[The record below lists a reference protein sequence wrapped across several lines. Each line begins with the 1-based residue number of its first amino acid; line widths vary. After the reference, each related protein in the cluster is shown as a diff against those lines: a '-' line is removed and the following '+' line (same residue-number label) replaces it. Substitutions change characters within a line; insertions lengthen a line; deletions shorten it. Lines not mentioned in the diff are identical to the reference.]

1 MAHSETEPIPQTE
14 KVAAAHLSLL
24 SNTLLT
30 VIKLTIGVL
39 TNSVGV
45 LSDGAHS
52 ASDVMASAIALY
64 TVREADRPPDEDHP
78 YGHGKMESVSALMQ
92 ALLLFSAGSY
102 ILYEAIQRLR
112 RHEAPQRVDWGIGI
126 MLVSAVVNAFIVRIV
141 SRAAERT
148 ESPALQAAAQDHR
161 ADVFTAVA
169 VLCGLVLVHLT
180 GNGIFDPIL
189 AIGVAIVIFRGA
201 WNVVRDAMRNLVD
214 RRLPEVDLQTV
225 QRVFDSDPN
234 VLGYHKVRT
243 RMAGSTR
250 HVDAHVMMDDDLTLL
265 RSHQL
270 TEALESK
277 VRAALPHSVVTLH
290 TEPFHAECEH
300 QQTEHGGPPPDERTK
315 VTL

>member
-1 MAHSETEPIPQTE
+1 MINAEPETILQTE
-14 KVAAAHLSLL
+14 KVAAARLSLL

-30 VIKLTIGVL
+30 VIKLTIGLL

-78 YGHGKMESVSALMQ
+78 YGHGKMESVSALVQ
-92 ALLLFSAGSY
+92 AALLFTAGAY
-102 ILYEAIQRLR
+102 IVYEAVQHLLR
-112 RHEAPQRVDWGIGI
+112 REGPHRVDWGIGI
-126 MLVSAVVNAFIVRIV
+126 MVASAIMNAGIVRVV

-148 ESPALQAAAQDHR
+148 ESPSLRAAAQDHR
-161 ADVFTAVA
+161 ADVFTAIG
-169 VLCGLVLVHLT
+169 VLIGLLLVHLT
-180 GNGIFDPIL
+180 GNPVFDPL
-189 AIGVAIVIFRGA
+189 MALGVSIVIFRGA
-201 WNVVRDAMRNLVD
+201 WHVVRDAMRNLVD
-214 RRLPEVDLQTV
+214 RSLPDADVQSV

-270 TEALESK
+270 TEALENK
-277 VRAALPHSVVTLH
+277 VREALPHSVVTLH
-290 TEPFHAECEH
+290 TEPFHAECAH
-300 QQTEHGGPPPDERTK
+300 QQEEHGGPPPDEKTK
-315 VTL
+315 R

>member
-1 MAHSETEPIPQTE
+1 MVNLEPEPIARTE
-14 KVAAAHLSLL
+14 KVAAARLSLL
-24 SNTLLT
+24 SNALLT
-30 VIKLTIGVL
+30 VVKLTIGLL

-78 YGHGKMESVSALMQ
+78 YGHGKMESVSALVQ
-92 ALLLFSAGSY
+92 ALLLFAVGSY
-102 ILYEAIQRLR
+102 IVTEAI
-112 RHEAPQRVDWGIGI
+112 RHLLNHEGPKRVDWGMGI
-126 MLVSAVVNAFIVRIV
+126 MLVSAVVNAFIVRFV
-141 SRAAERT
+141 SRAADRT
-148 ESPALQAAAQDHR
+148 ESPSLHAAAQDHR
-161 ADVFTAVA
+161 ADIFTAIG
-169 VLCGLVLVHLT
+169 VLAGLILVRLT
-180 GNGIFDPIL
+180 GNSIFDPIL
-189 AIGVAIVIFRGA
+189 ALAVAVVIFRGA
-201 WNVVRDAMRNLVD
+201 WHVVRDAMRNLVD
-214 RRLPEVDLQTV
+214 RRLPEQDVQTV
-225 QRVFDSDPN
+225 HRVFDSDPH

-277 VRAALPHSVVTLH
+277 VREALPHSVVTLH

-300 QQTEHGGPPPDERTK
+300 QQTEHGGPPPDEKTK
-315 VTL
+315 Q

>member
-1 MAHSETEPIPQTE
+1 MVNPEIESASRTE
-14 KVAAAHLSLL
+14 KAAAARLSLL
-24 SNTLLT
+24 SNALLT

-78 YGHGKMESVSALMQ
+78 YGHGKMESVSALLQ

-102 ILYEAIQRLR
+102 IIYEAIQHLLH
-112 RHEAPQRVDWGIGI
+112 HEGPQRVDWGIGI
-126 MLVSAVVNAFIVRIV
+126 MLVSAAVNTFIVRIV

-148 ESPALQAAAQDHR
+148 ESPSLHAAAQDHR
-161 ADVFTAVA
+161 ADIYPAVG
-169 VLCGLVLVHLT
+169 VLLGLVLVKLT
-180 GNGIFDPIL
+180 GNSIFDPIL
-189 AIGVAIVIFRGA
+189 ALGVALVIFRGA
-201 WNVVRDAMRNLVD
+201 WHVVRDAMRNLVD
-214 RRLPEVDLQTV
+214 RRLPEEDVQTV

-265 RSHQL
+265 HSHQL
-270 TEALESK
+270 TEALEK
-277 VRAALPHSVVTLH
+277 RVREALPHSVVTLH

-300 QQTEHGGPPPDERTK
+300 QQQEHGGPPPDEKTK
-315 VTL
+315 L

>member
-1 MAHSETEPIPQTE
+1 MLNPEIESFARTE
-14 KVAAAHLSLL
+14 KVSAARLSLL

-30 VIKLTIGVL
+30 IIKLTIGVL

-78 YGHGKMESVSALMQ
+78 YGHGKMESVSALLQ

-102 ILYEAIQRLR
+102 IVYEAIQHLLH
-112 RHEAPQRVDWGIGI
+112 HEGPQRVDWGIGI
-126 MLVSAVVNAFIVRIV
+126 MLVSAIVNVCIVRVV
-141 SRAAERT
+141 SRTAERT
-148 ESPALQAAAQDHR
+148 ESPSLHAAAQDHR
-161 ADVFTAVA
+161 ADIYTAIG
-169 VLCGLVLVHLT
+169 VLIGLVLVHLT
-180 GNGIFDPIL
+180 GNSLFDPIL
-189 AIGVAIVIFRGA
+189 ALGVALVIFRGA
-201 WNVVRDAMRNLVD
+201 WHVVRDAMRNLVD
-214 RRLPEVDLQTV
+214 RRLPEEDVQTV
-225 QRVFDSDPN
+225 HRVFDSDPN

-270 TEALESK
+270 TEALEMR
-277 VRAALPHSVVTLH
+277 VREALPHSVVTLH

-300 QQTEHGGPPPDERTK
+300 QQAEHGGPPPDEKTK
-315 VTL
+315 L